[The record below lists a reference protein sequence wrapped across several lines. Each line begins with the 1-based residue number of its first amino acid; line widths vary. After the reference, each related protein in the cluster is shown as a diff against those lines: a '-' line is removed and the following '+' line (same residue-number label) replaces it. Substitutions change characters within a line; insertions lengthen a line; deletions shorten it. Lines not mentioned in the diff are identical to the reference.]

1 VFRAVIFDW
10 RGTLVMTLTEHA
22 WVRAALERLH
32 RGTHPAQIDE
42 LVAAIRTAS
51 GQPDRLEAAG
61 VDSNA
66 GLHRRTYLQVLRDA
80 GIDDALAGA
89 LYAVESDA
97 AYNSFAADAGAT
109 LRELA
114 GRGLRVAVCSD
125 IHFDVRPAFV
135 AAGLAGLVDVF
146 TLSFEQGVQKPDP
159 LMFTRTLQALGVDP
173 GSALMVGDRSGPDG
187 AAVEQGI
194 TTLLLPP
201 LRGVEDR
208 RLRLVLRLCPATT

>member
-1 VFRAVIFDW
+1 
-10 RGTLVMTLTEHA
+10 
-22 WVRAALERLH
+22 
-32 RGTHPAQIDE
+32 
-42 LVAAIRTAS
+42 
-51 GQPDRLEAAG
+51 
-61 VDSNA
+61 VDTDA

-80 GIDDALAGA
+80 GLDEALTGA

-97 AYNSFAADAGAT
+97 GYNRFAADAAAT
-109 LRELA
+109 VRELA

-125 IHFDVRPAFV
+125 IHFDVRPAFA
-135 AAGLAGLVDVF
+135 AAGMAGLVEVF

-159 LMFTRTLQALGVDP
+159 LMFTRTLQALGVDA
-173 GSALMVGDRSGPDG
+173 GEVLMVGDRPAPDG

-208 RLRLVLRLCPATT
+208 RLRLVLGLCPASS